1 MATVLNPPVISP
13 PALRHK
19 KFTRAEMD
27 RILETGILAGQRL
40 ELIDGELIDKM
51 SQGPRHA
58 GTIQILADLL
68 VAVFG
73 QGRDRTQLPIEA
85 GGRDR
90 EWSQPEPDVAVLR
103 EPGNFQ
109 LRHPEGYELLFAME
123 VSDTS
128 VRHDSG
134 RKRDIYA
141 NAGVPEYWVLD
152 LEGRK
157 LQVFRN
163 LQAGTY
169 TESLT
174 LGEAD
179 QIPHI
184 NIAVAELLG

>member
-40 ELIDGELIDKM
+40 ELIDKM
-51 SQGPRHA
+51 SPGPRHA

-73 QGRDRTQLPIEA
+73 QGHIRTQLPIEA
-85 GGRDR
+85 GGLDR

-103 EPGNFQ
+103 ARGNFQ
-109 LRHPEGYELLFAME
+109 HRHPEGHELLFAME

-141 NAGVPEYWVLD
+141 NAAVPEYWVLD

-157 LQVFRN
+157 LLVFRS
-163 LQAGTY
+163 LQSGAY

-179 QIPHI
+179 SIPHI
-184 NIAVAELLG
+184 NISVSELLG